1 VSHAPRDAVLDLG
14 VIRAADAGRVGPKM
28 ARLGQLAADRWR
40 VPDGYAVTAA
50 ALDGWLPAAARAEL
64 ARLFTAPVSGQ
75 AAGQQSAAGEHGELA
90 LLSRRARELVESQ
103 ALPSWLEDAVAGAHA
118 RLAAR
123 TGRGAAL
130 RVAVR
135 SSAVSEDSHA
145 ASFAGQ
151 YETYL
156 GVTGAA
162 DVLLH
167 VRKCWA
173 SGFSAHALAYR
184 RRFGGPSPVRAGDL
198 AVGVLELVDARSAG
212 VAFTLDPVTGDRS
225 TLVVEGNWGFGESVV
240 SGHVTPDH
248 WTVDRASGRVL
259 TARVGAKRTWAV
271 FSADAGRV
279 ELTPLPADL
288 AARPCLTEDE
298 VRYICAQ
305 AARIEAASG
314 GTPQD
319 VEWAV
324 ARDLPFPGNVFFL
337 QHRPE
342 TTWTGSPAA
351 PGTAPPAGPAAP
363 AAQQAGADPAAA
375 GAPGPAKPAFDPVQ
389 YALRNVFKV
398 PGT

>member
-1 VSHAPRDAVLDLG
+1 MTDRAVVDLAD
-14 VIRAADAGRVGPKM
+14 VRAADAGRVGPKM
-28 ARLGQLAADRWR
+28 ARLGQLAADGWR
-40 VPDGYAVTAA
+40 IPDGYAVTAG
-50 ALDGWLPAAARAEL
+50 ALDGWLPAGARDELDRMVAAPATGPGELAEL
-64 ARLFTAPVSGQ
+64 AG
-75 AAGQQSAAGEHGELA
+75 
-90 LLSRRARELVESQ
+90 RARALVEAQ
-103 ALPSWLEDAVAGAHA
+103 PLPSWLADAVAAAHG

-123 TGRGAAL
+123 TGRDAAL

-135 SSAVSEDSHA
+135 SSAVSEDGQA

-156 GVTGAA
+156 GVSGVD

-167 VRKCWA
+167 VRRCWA

-184 RRFGGPSPVRAGDL
+184 RRFGGPAPARASDL

-212 VAFTLDPVTGDRS
+212 VAFTLDPVTGDRGVC
-225 TLVVEGNWGFGESVV
+225 VVEGNWGFGESVV
-240 SGHVTPDH
+240 SGQVTPDH

-259 TARVGAKRTWAV
+259 TARTGAKLTWAAANP
-271 FSADAGRV
+271 ADGRV
-279 ELTPLPADL
+279 VLSPLPGDL
-288 AARPCLTEDE
+288 TGQACLSEEE
-298 VRYICAQ
+298 VRYICERAV
-305 AARIEAASG
+305 AIEAAAG
-314 GTPQD
+314 GMPQD

-342 TTWTGSPAA
+342 TTWTGA
-351 PGTAPPAGPAAP
+351 PGDTGAPGE
-363 AAQQAGADPAAA
+363 A
-375 GAPGPAKPAFDPVQ
+375 GAPSNSAAQGEADQPAFDPVQ